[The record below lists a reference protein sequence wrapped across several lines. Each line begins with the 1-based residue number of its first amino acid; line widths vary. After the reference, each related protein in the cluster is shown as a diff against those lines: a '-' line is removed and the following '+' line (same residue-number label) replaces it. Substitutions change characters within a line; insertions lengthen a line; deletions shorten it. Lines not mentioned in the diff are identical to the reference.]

1 MAIFHLSHLFKF
13 GGKTEEVVFGVELM
27 RRGKS
32 EGVGEVINEFGEGLV
47 KRRRG
52 ETQLQVSWRMG

>member
-1 MAIFHLSHLFKF
+1 MGLV
-13 GGKTEEVVFGVELM
+13 GQLM

-47 KRRRG
+47 KSRG
-52 ETQLQVSWRMG
+52 GKGTQMLEMGD

>member
-1 MAIFHLSHLFKF
+1 MGLV
-13 GGKTEEVVFGVELM
+13 GQLM